1 MHIHVPLF
9 LCYHDSYL
17 IEGLYGTFDNNNVMP
32 FSHKHAYLY
41 VANHVVCT
49 VHPYLRPSAL
59 GMTASNSVAQC
70 KFYLQIFDK
79 INGSYYNK
87 LAVLYNLLP
96 KESLLLAL
104 KQPASYSLGMQANEG
119 RPSFRKF
126 PKRGHSKL
134 V

>member
-1 MHIHVPLF
+1 MQI
-9 LCYHDSYL
+9 
-17 IEGLYGTFDNNNVMP
+17 
-32 FSHKHAYLY
+32 
-41 VANHVVCT
+41 
-49 VHPYLRPSAL
+49 
-59 GMTASNSVAQC
+59 
-70 KFYLQIFDK
+70 YLQIFDK